1 MSRAYGRLWRNILAA
16 LFVAGALAGCSSDNG
31 QEYVER
37 PVEELYNSSMDAL
50 LGGDFEIAAQ
60 RFDEVER
67 QHPYSVWATKAQLMG
82 AYAHYQADKYDE
94 AIAAVRRYIEL
105 HPGNPDIAYAYYL
118 MAISYYEQISDVGRD
133 QSLTSRASAA
143 LEAVVR
149 RFPDTDYADDA
160 RLKLDLTR
168 DHLAGKEM
176 SVGRFYLGQGHLL
189 AAINRF
195 RVVVEDYQTTSHVPE
210 ALHRLAEA
218 YTAAGLNEEAGRVAA
233 VLQHNYPGNEW
244 YVDSYSLVEKGETA
258 PRTDDEGWFS
268 RNWNDFFDPGKV
280 IGGGGDRA
288 EELAKALLEKRAAED
303 AELMARAQR
312 LERER
317 TGGGNGAPRPP
328 AETPPAETPPATPK
342 G

>member
-1 MSRAYGRLWRNILAA
+1 MNRAYRRLWRNVFAA
-16 LFVAGALAGCSSDNG
+16 LFVVGTLAGCSSDDSV
-31 QEYVER
+31 EYVER

-50 LGGDFEIAAQ
+50 LEGDFVIAAQ

-94 AIAAVRRYIEL
+94 AIAALERYIEL
-105 HPGNPDIAYAYYL
+105 HPGNPDVSYAYYL
-118 MAISYYEQISDVGRD
+118 TAIAYYEQISDVGRD
-133 QSLTSRASAA
+133 QSLTRRARSA

-149 RFPDTDYADDA
+149 RFPGSDYANDA

-176 SVGRFYLGQGHLL
+176 SVGRFYLRQGQLL

-195 RVVVEDYQTTSHVPE
+195 RIVVDEYQTTSHVPE

-218 YTAAGLNEEAGRVAA
+218 YTAAGLDEEAVRVAA

-244 YVDSYSLVEKGETA
+244 YVDSYGLVEKGGSASE
-258 PRTDDEGWFS
+258 DDEEDWFS
-268 RNWNDFFDPGKV
+268 RNWNAVFDPVKT
-280 IGGGGDRA
+280 IGGGGERA
-288 EELAKALLEKRAAED
+288 GELAKELAERRAAED
-303 AELMARAQR
+303 AVLMERARLMEQ
-312 LERER
+312 ERA
-317 TGGGNGAPRPP
+317 GGSSGAPRPP
-328 AETPPAETPPATPK
+328 AETAPAAPK

>member
-1 MSRAYGRLWRNILAA
+1 MSRVYGRPWRNLIAA
-16 LFVAGALAGCSSDNG
+16 LFVAGALSGCSSDSVE
-31 QEYVER
+31 EYVER
-37 PVEELYNSSMDAL
+37 PVEDLYNSSMDAL
-50 LGGDFEIAAQ
+50 LGGDFKVAAE

-82 AYAHYQADKYDE
+82 AYAHYQANDYDQ
-94 AIAAVRRYIEL
+94 AIAALERYIEL

-118 MAISYYEQISDVGRD
+118 TAIAYYEQISDVGRD
-133 QSLTSRASAA
+133 QGLTRKARSA

-149 RFPDTDYADDA
+149 RFPGSEYSNDA

-176 SVGRFYLGQGHLL
+176 TVGRFYLRQGHLL

-195 RVVVEDYQTTSHVPE
+195 RVVVDEYQTTSHVPE
-210 ALHRLAEA
+210 ALHRLSEA
-218 YTAAGLNEEAGRVAA
+218 YIAAGLDEEAVRVAA

-244 YVDSYSLVEKGETA
+244 YVDSYSLVEEGKTA
-258 PRTDDEGWFS
+258 SDVDEDDWFS
-268 RNWNDFFDPGKV
+268 RNWTALFDPAKT
-280 IGGGGDRA
+280 IGGGGERA
-288 EELAKALLEKRAAED
+288 EELAEELAEKRAAED
-303 AELMARAQR
+303 EALEERARL

-317 TGGGNGAPRPP
+317 SGGRNETPRPP
-328 AETPPAETPPATPK
+328 AETPPAAPK

>member
-1 MSRAYGRLWRNILAA
+1 M
-16 LFVAGALAGCSSDNG
+16 
-31 QEYVER
+31 
-37 PVEELYNSSMDAL
+37 EELYNSSMDAL
-50 LGGDFEIAAQ
+50 LEGDFVVAAG

-82 AYAHYQADKYDE
+82 AYAHYQADEYDE
-94 AIAAVRRYIEL
+94 AIAALRRYIEL
-105 HPGNPDIAYAYYL
+105 HPGNPDVAYAYYL
-118 MAISYYEQISDVGRD
+118 TAIAHYEQISDVGRD
-133 QSLTSRASAA
+133 QSLTGKARSS

-149 RFPDTDYADDA
+149 RFPGSDYANDA

-176 SVGRFYLGQGHLL
+176 SVGRFYLRQGHLL

-195 RVVVEDYQTTSHVPE
+195 RIVVDEYQTTSHVPE

-218 YTAAGLNEEAGRVAA
+218 YTAVGLDEEAVRVAA

-244 YVDSYSLVEKGETA
+244 YVDSYSLVEKGEGG
-258 PRTDDEGWFS
+258 REDGDEDWFS
-268 RNWNDFFDPGKV
+268 RNWNAVFDPEKV
-280 IGGGGDRA
+280 VGGGGGRA
-288 EELAKALLEKRAAED
+288 EELAKELAEKRAAED
-303 AELMARAQR
+303 EALRERARL

-317 TGGGNGAPRPP
+317 TGGRSGAPPPPP
-328 AETPPAETPPATPK
+328 AQTPPAAPK

>member
-1 MSRAYGRLWRNILAA
+1 M
-16 LFVAGALAGCSSDNG
+16 LAGCSSNSGED
-31 QEYVER
+31 YVER

-50 LGGDFEIAAQ
+50 LEGDFQIASE

-82 AYAHYQADKYDE
+82 AYAHYQADKHDE
-94 AIAAVRRYIEL
+94 AIAALERYIEL
-105 HPGNPDIAYAYYL
+105 HPGNPDVAYAYYL

-133 QSLTSRASAA
+133 QSLTRRARAA

-149 RFPDTDYADDA
+149 RFPGTDYANDA
-160 RLKLDLTR
+160 RLKLDLTE

-176 SVGRFYLGQGHLL
+176 SVGRFYLRQGHVL

-195 RVVVEDYQTTSHVPE
+195 RIVVDEYQTTSHVPE

-218 YTAAGLNEEAGRVAA
+218 YTAVGLEDEAVRVAS

-244 YVDSYSLVEKGETA
+244 YVDSYNLVEKDGAAAPAEGEG
-258 PRTDDEGWFS
+258 DDWFS
-268 RNWNDFFDPGKV
+268 RNWGAFFDPPKA
-280 IGGGGDRA
+280 IGGGAERA
-288 EELAKALLEKRAAED
+288 EELAKELAETRAAEN
-303 AELMARAQR
+303 AALEERARL
-312 LERER
+312 LERQRAGGKNETLPPPVER
-317 TGGGNGAPRPP
+317 AP
-328 AETPPAETPPATPK
+328 AETPPAAPK

>member
-1 MSRAYGRLWRNILAA
+1 MSRAYGCLWRNVLVA
-16 LFVAGALAGCSSDNG
+16 LLVVGTLSGCSTDERE
-31 QEYVER
+31 EYVER

-50 LGGDFEIAAQ
+50 LGGDFVVAAE

-82 AYAHYQADKYDE
+82 AYAHYQADEYDE
-94 AIAAVRRYIEL
+94 AIAALRRYIEL
-105 HPGNPDIAYAYYL
+105 HPGNPDVAYAYYL
-118 MAISYYEQISDVGRD
+118 AAIAYYEQISDVGRD
-133 QSLTSRASAA
+133 QSVTRRARSS

-149 RFPDTDYADDA
+149 RFPGSDYANDA

-176 SVGRFYLGQGHLL
+176 SVGRFYLRQGHLL

-195 RVVVEDYQTTSHVPE
+195 RIVADEYQTTSHVPE

-218 YTAAGLNEEAGRVAA
+218 YTAVGLDEEAVRVAA

-244 YVDSYSLVEKGETA
+244 YVDSYSLVEKGESGSE
-258 PRTDDEGWFS
+258 DGDEDWFS
-268 RNWNDFFDPGKV
+268 RNWDAVFDPEKV
-280 IGGGGDRA
+280 IGGGGGRA
-288 EELAKALLEKRAAED
+288 EELAKELEEKRAAED
-303 AELMARAQR
+303 EALKERARLM
-312 LERER
+312 ERER
-317 TGGGNGAPRPP
+317 TGGTSEAPQQPAQAPP
-328 AETPPAETPPATPK
+328 AAPK